1 MAIQKHFCMR
11 SPLNRPASGVVVVQV
26 FLLLDFRVFVQT
38 LDAVTKPERG
48 LVLVSL
54 RQGTVVRE
62 DRGSNSGH
70 DDPLA
75 VF

>member
-1 MAIQKHFCMR
+1 MAIENVLPKKGLT
-11 SPLNRPASGVVVVQV
+11 P
-26 FLLLDFRVFVQT
+26 LLDFRVFVQT